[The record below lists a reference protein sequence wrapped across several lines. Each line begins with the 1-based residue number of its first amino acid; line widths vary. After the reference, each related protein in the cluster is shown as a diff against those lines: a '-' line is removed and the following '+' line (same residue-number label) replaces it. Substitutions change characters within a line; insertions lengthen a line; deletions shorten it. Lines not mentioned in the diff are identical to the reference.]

1 MVAAHVGEG
10 PAVGFFPFFWGW
22 VLFGV

>member
-10 PAVGFFPFFWGW
+10 PAVGFFPLFLGW